1 MNSVEKNQSWPEKWD
16 RLLAFRMVETLAL
29 WEGRLTT
36 REITKAFGVGRQ
48 QASKVINLYKDQH
61 PKNLVYDASSKCYH
75 AADDFIPVYTS
86 GAANEYL
93 QQLAHRDDLTS
104 CFATLDINLPNTEVL
119 YSPIRNIKPEI
130 LRPIVQAARDSKR
143 VEIDYVSLTTPVSEG
158 RVISPHTIVW
168 SGFRWHVRAYCEKNL
183 DYRDF
188 VLSRIT
194 EPPEITLTSEHSV
207 EEDVAW
213 NIKVPVVIRPDSR
226 LSKSQRRVIELDYG
240 MERGK
245 LKLRTRGALVQYL
258 LQTLRVD
265 PHVVQMDPSAQQIYI
280 ENLDE
285 LQSWLY

>member
-1 MNSVEKNQSWPEKWD
+1 
-16 RLLAFRMVETLAL
+16 MVETLAL

-36 REITKAFGVGRQ
+36 REITKAFGIGRQ
-48 QASKVINLYKDQH
+48 QASKVINLYKAQH
-61 PKNLVYDASSKCYH
+61 PQNLIYDASSKCYH
-75 AADDFIPVYTS
+75 AADDFNPVYTS

-130 LRPIVQAARDSKR
+130 LRPIVQAARDNKR

-194 EPPEITLTSEHSV
+194 EPPEITLTSAHSV
-207 EEDVAW
+207 AGDVAW
-213 NIKVPVVIRPDSR
+213 NTKAPVVIKPDSR
-226 LSKSQRRVIELDYG
+226 LSKSQRRVIEQDYG
-240 MERGK
+240 MKRGK

-285 LQSWLY
+285 LQPWLF